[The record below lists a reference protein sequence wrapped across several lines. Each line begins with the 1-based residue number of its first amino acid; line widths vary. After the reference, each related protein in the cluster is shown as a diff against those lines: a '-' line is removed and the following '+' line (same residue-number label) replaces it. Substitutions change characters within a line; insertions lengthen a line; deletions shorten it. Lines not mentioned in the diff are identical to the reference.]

1 MPGKTIIESE
11 RIINL
16 SEYESLISD
25 ARENM
30 MWLKKH
36 LADKNYESA
45 NHLAGKIDLALH
57 KMEEHEFQIE
67 RRMVTVNNHHGECR

>member
-1 MPGKTIIESE
+1 MAQQIESE

-16 SEYESLISD
+16 DEYEALISE
-25 ARENM
+25 ARTEM

-36 LADKNYESA
+36 LADKNYEEA
-45 NHLAGKIDLALH
+45 DHLAGQIDLTLH

-67 RRMVTVNNHHGECR
+67 RRTVTVNNHHDVC